1 MDLHNLLRIIKHNDA
16 RADFE
21 LIKKAYKFAEKAH
34 AGQKRVTGEPYIIH
48 PLNTAVT
55 LAKIGLDTTTIAAG
69 LLHDV
74 PEDTDVTL
82 EEVKKEFGNE
92 IANLVM
98 RITKLGT
105 IKYRGIERYIEN
117 LRKMFI
123 AMAEDI
129 RVIFIKFADRLHNLE
144 TLKALPKEK
153 RLRIARE
160 TLEIYVPIASRIG
173 MSEIKGL
180 LENLAF
186 SYVYPEEFTKL
197 NNLISKQ
204 YQYRFKLIENV
215 TKTLKKS
222 FKEARIQ
229 FISITGRA
237 KHLYSI
243 YQKLLRHDRE
253 ILKIHDIIALRIIV
267 KDIPSCYAALGI
279 IHKLWKPLKGRI
291 KDYISQPKP
300 NGYQS
305 LHTTVFCERETV
317 EFQIRTIEMDEDAEY
332 GIAAHWN
339 YSEHGSIAPKKNIL
353 WVHELT
359 AWKKEITDNKK
370 FIETL
375 KIDVFQNRI
384 FVFTPK
390 GDVIDLPEES
400 TPVDFAYHIHS
411 EVGDK
416 CIAARVNDQMSN
428 LGKKLKSGDMVEIIT
443 NSQKKGPAKNW
454 LKFAKTNL
462 AKTRIRNATKKF
474 F

>member
-1 MDLHNLLRIIKHNDA
+1 MNLYDLLQIIKKNDPHS
-16 RADFE
+16 DFG
-21 LIKKAYKFAEKAH
+21 LIKKAYKFAKKAH
-34 AGQKRVTGEPYIIH
+34 DGQKRATGEPYIIH
-48 PLNTAVT
+48 PFNTAIN
-55 LAKIGLDTTTIAAG
+55 LAKTGLDVTTIAAG

-74 PEDTDVTL
+74 PEDTDTTL
-82 EEVKKEFGNE
+82 EEIKKEFGDE

-98 RITKLGT
+98 RITKLGR

-197 NNLISKQ
+197 NKLISKQ

-215 TKTLKKS
+215 TGILKKS
-222 FKEARIQ
+222 LKESDLK
-229 FISITGRA
+229 FISIKGRA

-243 YQKLLRHDRE
+243 YQKLLRHNRE
-253 ILKIHDIIALRIIV
+253 ILKIHDIVALRIIV
-267 KDIPSCYAALGI
+267 KDIPSCYATLGT

-317 EFQIRTIEMDEDAEY
+317 EFQIRTVEMDENAEY

-339 YSEHGSIAPKKNIL
+339 YAEHGSTVPKKNIQ
-353 WVHELT
+353 WVQELT
-359 AWKKEITDNKK
+359 AWKKEVADDKK

-400 TPVDFAYHIHS
+400 TAIDFAYHIHS

-416 CIAARVNDQMSN
+416 CISARVNDQMSN
-428 LGKKLKSGDMVEIIT
+428 LERKLKSGDMVEIIT
-443 NSQKKGPAKNW
+443 NPQKKGPTRNW

-462 AKTRIRNATKKF
+462 AKTRIRNTTKGS
-474 F
+474 